1 MHGMPAFK
9 LSIMIGMDD
18 PMLSDEQ
25 KKKMKRRAARATRV
39 DRRKIAEKRL
49 KKEKEDGSDIWHS
62 CSGRNRHTGGHE

>member
-9 LSIMIGMDD
+9 LSIMVGMDA

-49 KKEKEDGSDIWHS
+49 KKEKEDDRS
-62 CSGRNRHTGGHE
+62 

>member
-9 LSIMIGMDD
+9 LSIMVGMDD
-18 PMLSDEQ
+18 PVLSDEQ

-49 KKEKEDGSDIWHS
+49 KKEKEDDRS
-62 CSGRNRHTGGHE
+62 

>member
-49 KKEKEDGSDIWHS
+49 KNEKEDDR
-62 CSGRNRHTGGHE
+62 C